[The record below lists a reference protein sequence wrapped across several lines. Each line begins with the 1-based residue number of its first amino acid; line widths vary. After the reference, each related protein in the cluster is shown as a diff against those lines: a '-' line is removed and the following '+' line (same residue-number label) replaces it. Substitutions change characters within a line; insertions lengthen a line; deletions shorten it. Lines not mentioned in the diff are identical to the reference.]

1 MNLKNVTTDFAKQN
15 KTVPLCYLWQNKSKI
30 KDFKKIMFKKLFY
43 ITLLLT
49 SATQIVAQKTITKDV
64 LVVGAGTG
72 GTAAAIQVAR
82 LGVNTIVVEP
92 TTWLGGMISA
102 AGVSATDGNNKL
114 PSGLW
119 KEFRDNL
126 YKVYGGPKAVETGWV
141 SNTLFE
147 PHVADSIFK
156 TMAAKEKNLSI
167 IYQYEF
173 EKAIVKNNKV
183 MGAVFSNAKHEKLT
197 VLAKIIFALAITSPS
212 SVASIIIL
220 QVQLVFHV

>member
-1 MNLKNVTTDFAKQN
+1 M
-15 KTVPLCYLWQNKSKI
+15 Y
-30 KDFKKIMFKKLFY
+30 KKLFY
-43 ITLLLT
+43 IILFLT
-49 SATQIVAQKTITKDV
+49 TATQLAAQKTITKDV
-64 LVVGAGTG
+64 LVVSAGTG
-72 GTAAAIQVAR
+72 GTAAAIQAAR
-82 LGVNTIVVEP
+82 LGVNTIIVES

-119 KEFRDNL
+119 KEFRDQL

-156 TMAAKEKNLSI
+156 AMAAKEKKLTINYEL
-167 IYQYEF
+167 EF

-183 MGAVFSNAKHEKLT
+183 IGATFVNKKKETITIF
-197 VLAKIIFALAITSPS
+197 AKIIRN
-212 SVASIIIL
+212 
-220 QVQLVFHV
+220 